1 MGVAARA
8 YFRSPRGDEE
18 WMESHLELWSGEP
31 GRSDLLPGYGWIFPM
46 GDGVVNVGLGS
57 VSSHAGGTDL
67 PYKKVFEAWTSNLPA
82 EWGLTPGN
90 QIGPLRSAA
99 LPMCFNRAP
108 HYAQGLALVGDA
120 GGMVSPF
127 NGEGIA
133 PAMRAGRFAASCAV
147 QALRRT
153 TRAGFDRAMGEYP
166 RLLREEYGGYYQLGR
181 AFVALI
187 GKPRIMRACTN
198 LGLPVP
204 RLMKLVHK
212 LLSDGYERHGG
223 DIDDRLITTLTKL
236 VPPA

>member
-1 MGVAARA
+1 MVA
-8 YFRSPRGDEE
+8 
-18 WMESHLELWSGEP
+18 
-31 GRSDLLPGYGWIFPM
+31 
-46 GDGVVNVGLGS
+46 
-57 VSSHAGGTDL
+57 
-67 PYKKVFEAWTSNLPA
+67 
-82 EWGLTPGN
+82 
-90 QIGPLRSAA
+90 
-99 LPMCFNRAP
+99 
-108 HYAQGLALVGDA
+108 
-120 GGMVSPF
+120 PF